1 METLSNETGLSLV
14 EIVTV
19 LAQDNFTDTPK
30 KSDSLA
36 MVAPVM
42 FGIDGVPVIDQASAQ
57 TDQDIYKLLEKF
69 VVGSDTNYLCVF
81 TSGWAAPVG
90 ASKYDETPPSLHP
103 LRKRVN
109 LACVTARLGG
119 QASAMRMEGND
130 ELVTDDGQ
138 ARGFLAEAINELF
151 A

>member
-19 LAQDNFTDTPK
+19 LAQDNFTDTPENEK
-30 KSDSLA
+30 SLA

-42 FGIDGVPVIDQASAQ
+42 FGLDGVPVIDQEGVR
-57 TDQDIYKLLEKF
+57 TGKDIYQLLAQF
-69 VVGSDTNYLCVF
+69 TVGSDTNYLCVF
-81 TSGWAAPVG
+81 TSGWASPVG
-90 ASKYDETPPSLHP
+90 DNKHDETPPSLHP

-119 QASAMRMEGND
+119 QASALRMEGND
-130 ELVTDDGQ
+130 ELITDDGK